1 MKKLNKVLAGVL
13 CLAVI
18 GAGTVAFAGCAND
31 NDSGN
36 NGNNGNQT
44 VTITVTG
51 STSVQPLMQ
60 KLAAEY
66 EDTHENVEINVS
78 GGGSG
83 VGVSDALSG
92 KNDFGMAS
100 RGLKSSETG
109 VVSKK
114 IADDGIAIIA
124 NTSCTVTNVTKAE
137 VKALYES
144 GTGIQGKILGAI
156 SREDGSGTRDAFHE
170 LIGIES
176 LFTGTGFEAG
186 YSSTTAVITKIKNNA
201 QANLV
206 GYISM
211 GSMSS
216 EVKALDFEGV
226 AATPANV
233 KNGTY
238 QLARPFNIVYKSE
251 AELSVEAKAFIDWI
265 MSEEGQAI
273 VTSNGYISVA

>member
-18 GAGTVAFAGCAND
+18 GAGTAAFAGCAKGND
-31 NDSGN
+31 EGTE
-36 NGNNGNQT
+36 T
-44 VTITVTG
+44 VMITITG

-66 EDTHENVEINVS
+66 EEKHSNVEINVG

-83 VGVSDALSG
+83 AGVTDAQDG
-92 KNDFGMAS
+92 KNDFGMVS
-100 RGLKSSETG
+100 RNLESNETG
-109 VVSKK
+109 VVCKK
-114 IADDGIAIIA
+114 IADDGIALIV
-124 NTSCTVTNVTKAE
+124 NTACTVTNVTKAE

-144 GTGIQGKILGAI
+144 GTALQGKIMGAL
-156 SREDGSGTRDAFHE
+156 SRDESSGTRKAFQE
-170 LIGIES
+170 LLGIKS
-176 LFTGTGFEAG
+176 LFGGTAGFEAS
-186 YSSTTAVITKIKNNA
+186 YSSTTAVISKIKNNV

-226 AATPANV
+226 EATTANV
-233 KNGTY
+233 KNGSY

-251 AELSVEAKAFIDWI
+251 AELSDAAKAFIDWI
-265 MSEEGQAI
+265 MSSEGQAV
-273 VTSNGYISVA
+273 VTSNGYISIT

>member
-1 MKKLNKVLAGVL
+1 MKRISKVLAAAL
-13 CLAVI
+13 CITAI
-18 GAGTVAFAGCAND
+18 GASMAAFTGCSN
-31 NDSGN
+31 SGETA
-36 NGNNGNQT
+36 T
-44 VTITVTG
+44 VTITG
-51 STSVQPLMQ
+51 STSVQPLME
-60 KLAAEY
+60 KLAAKY
-66 EDTHENVEINVS
+66 EEKNKNVEINVS

-83 VGVSDALSG
+83 VGVSDAKDG

-124 NTSCTVTNVTKAE
+124 NTACTVTNVTKAE

-144 GTGIQGKILGAI
+144 GTAVQDKILGAI

-170 LIGIES
+170 LVGIKS
-176 LFTGTGFEAG
+176 LFSGTGFEEG
-186 YSSTTAVITKIKNNA
+186 YSSTTSVITKIKQNA

-211 GSMSS
+211 GSLNS
-216 EVKALDFEGV
+216 EVKALNFEGV

-251 AELSVEAKAFIDWI
+251 AELSEAAKAFIDWI
-265 MSEEGQAI
+265 MGSEGQAV
-273 VTSNGYISVA
+273 VTSNGYISIA

>member
-18 GAGTVAFAGCAND
+18 GAGTAAFAGCAND
-31 NDSGN
+31 D
-36 NGNNGNQT
+36 
-44 VTITVTG
+44 VDTITITG
-51 STSVQPLMQ
+51 STSVQPLME

-66 EDTHENVEINVS
+66 EKKHDVEINVS

-83 VGVSDALSG
+83 AGVTDAQSG

-100 RGLKSSETG
+100 RALKSSETG

-114 IADDGIAIIA
+114 IADDGIALIA
-124 NTSCTVTNVTKAE
+124 NTACTVTNVTTDE

-144 GTGIQGKILGAI
+144 GTPIQGTIQGAI

-211 GSMSS
+211 GSLKSD
-216 EVKALDFEGV
+216 VKALKVGGV
-226 AATPANV
+226 EATPANV

-238 QLARPFNIVYKSE
+238 SIARPFNIVYKSE
-251 AELSVEAKAFIDWI
+251 ADLSDEAKAFIDWI
-265 MSEEGQAI
+265 MGSEGQAV
-273 VTSNGYISVA
+273 VTSNGYISVL

>member
-18 GAGTVAFAGCAND
+18 GAGTAAFAGCA
-31 NDSGN
+31 SGSED
-36 NGNNGNQT
+36 GGET
-44 VTITVTG
+44 ATITITG
-51 STSVQPLMQ
+51 STSVQPLME

-66 EDTHENVEINVS
+66 EKTHNVEINVG

-83 VGVSDALSG
+83 AGVTDALDG

-100 RGLKSSETG
+100 RNLEDNETG
-109 VVSKK
+109 VVCKK
-114 IADDGIAIIA
+114 IADDGIALIV
-124 NTSCTVTNVTKAE
+124 NTACSVTNVTKAE

-144 GTGIQGKILGAI
+144 GTALQGKIMGAL
-156 SREDGSGTRDAFHE
+156 SRDESSGTRKAFNE
-170 LIGIES
+170 LIGITS
-176 LFTGTGFEAG
+176 LFSGTGFEAS
-186 YSSTTAVITKIKNNA
+186 YSSTSAVISKIKNNA
-201 QANLV
+201 QANIV

-226 AATPANV
+226 AATTANV
-233 KNGTY
+233 SNGSY

-251 AELSVEAKAFIDWI
+251 AELSDEAKAFIDWI
-265 MSEEGQAI
+265 MSSEGQAI
-273 VTSNGYISVA
+273 VTSNGYISVL